1 MTSRVKDLLD
11 HFDRL
16 NEVEKKEAA
25 AEILR
30 RSAQA
35 GALTDD
41 ELIQNAESLFLALDK
56 QESPD
61 E

>member
-11 HFDRL
+11 HFERL
-16 NEVEKKEAA
+16 DEAEKKEAA

-30 RSAQA
+30 RSAGT
-35 GALTDD
+35 GALSD
-41 ELIQNAESLFLALDK
+41 EELVRNAESLFLALDK
-56 QESPD
+56 QESAD